1 MAQLFFLLAKSAIKN
16 LMIFKYPW
24 RTALTITP
32 YRARIVMDHILAY
45 IKTRAK
51 KRIFKLVSEQ
61 SLFDPV
67 TVDLTACVPYNP
79 DHNLDEDSWFKI
91 EGFSN
96 QAFCIDLLQKVFDS
110 KDYDD
115 LTKENFSKIAYLFAV
130 QGEDFYFQ
138 KITPSLFV
146 KRKTLVFG
154 EAATLEQSQT
164 RLVINA
170 LPDAVYFKGSDT
182 LVFRNLAT
190 ISSIFKGIDELYKEA
205 TKEEVEQFLDESF
218 IELSND
224 YGVEKVSTPNRK
236 RIGLAMKTLESM
248 SADDKTNMLEYIDG
262 YCEQKPKFDQQNQKF
277 EISTDE
283 DLKLLVYGIEQRF
296 YTTPFGKEKRCA
308 NSVTTMG

>member
-1 MAQLFFLLAKSAIKN
+1 
-16 LMIFKYPW
+16 
-24 RTALTITP
+24 
-32 YRARIVMDHILAY
+32 MDHILAY

-308 NSVTTMG
+308 NSVTTMYGTSST

>member
-1 MAQLFFLLAKSAIKN
+1 M
-16 LMIFKYPW
+16 
-24 RTALTITP
+24 
-32 YRARIVMDHILAY
+32 MDHILAH

-51 KRIFKLVSEQ
+51 KRTFKLVSEQ
-61 SLFDPV
+61 SLFDTV
-67 TVDLTACVPYNP
+67 KVDLNACIPYDP

-91 EGFSN
+91 EDFSK
-96 QAFCIDLLQKVFDS
+96 QAYCLNLLKKEFDS

-115 LTKENFSKIAYLFAV
+115 LAKGDFSKIAYLFAV
-130 QGEDFYFQ
+130 QGDDFYFQ

-154 EAATLEQSQT
+154 ETAELEKSQT

-170 LPDAVYFKGSDT
+170 LPDAVYFKAADT
-182 LVFRNLAT
+182 LIFKNLAT

-218 IELSND
+218 IELSNN
-224 YGVEKVSTPNRK
+224 YSVEKVSKPNRK
-236 RIGLAMKTLESM
+236 RIGLAMKTLGGM
-248 SADDKTNMLEYIDG
+248 SVDDKTNMLEYIDG
-262 YCEQKPKFDQQNQKF
+262 YCEQKLKFDQQNQKF

-296 YTTPFGKEKRCA
+296 YTTPFGKERRIA
-308 NSVTTMG
+308 NSVQAIN

>member
-1 MAQLFFLLAKSAIKN
+1 M
-16 LMIFKYPW
+16 
-24 RTALTITP
+24 
-32 YRARIVMDHILAY
+32 MDHILAH
-45 IKTRAK
+45 IKIRAK

-91 EGFSN
+91 EGFS
-96 QAFCIDLLQKVFDS
+96 QKAFCIDFLKKNFDA

-115 LTKENFSKIAYLFAV
+115 LVKDNFSKIAYLFSV
-130 QGEDFYFQ
+130 QGADFYFQ

-146 KRKTLVFG
+146 KRKVLVFG
-154 EAATLEQSQT
+154 EAAELEKSQR

-170 LPDAVYFKGSDT
+170 LPDAVYFKAADT
-182 LVFRNLAT
+182 LIFKSLAT

-205 TKEEVEQFLDESF
+205 TKEEVEQFLGESF
-218 IELSND
+218 IELSNN
-224 YGVEKVSTPNRK
+224 YSVEKVSKPNRK
-236 RIGLAMKTLESM
+236 RIGLAMKTLEGM
-248 SADDKTNMLEYIDG
+248 SVDDKTNMLEYIDG
-262 YCEQKPKFDQQNQKF
+262 YCEQKLKFDQQNQKF

>member
-1 MAQLFFLLAKSAIKN
+1 
-16 LMIFKYPW
+16 
-24 RTALTITP
+24 
-32 YRARIVMDHILAY
+32 MDQILARVKGLRKLPY
-45 IKTRAK
+45 
-51 KRIFKLVSEQ
+51 FKLISEQ
-61 SLFDPV
+61 SLFDAV
-67 TVDLTACVPYNP
+67 VVDLNACIPYNP

-91 EGFSN
+91 EAFS
-96 QAFCIDLLQKVFDS
+96 QKTFCIGLLKKVFDS
-110 KDYDD
+110 KDYHD
-115 LTKENFSKIAYLFAV
+115 LTKDNFSKITYLFSV
-130 QGEDFYFQ
+130 QGDDFYFQ

-154 EAATLEQSQT
+154 EAAELEKSQT

-170 LPDAVYFKGSDT
+170 LPDAVYFKAADT
-182 LVFRNLAT
+182 LIFKSLAT

-224 YGVEKVSTPNRK
+224 YGVEKVSKPNRK

-248 SADDKTNMLEYIDG
+248 SADDKANMLEYIDG
-262 YCEQKPKFDQQNQKF
+262 YCEQKLKFDQQNKKF

>member
-1 MAQLFFLLAKSAIKN
+1 
-16 LMIFKYPW
+16 
-24 RTALTITP
+24 
-32 YRARIVMDHILAY
+32 MDHILAY

-154 EAATLEQSQT
+154 EAASLEQSQT

-248 SADDKTNMLEYIDG
+248 SADDRTNMLEYIDG

>member
-1 MAQLFFLLAKSAIKN
+1 
-16 LMIFKYPW
+16 
-24 RTALTITP
+24 
-32 YRARIVMDHILAY
+32 MDHILAH

-51 KRIFKLVSEQ
+51 KRIFKLVSNQ
-61 SLFDPV
+61 SLFDTV
-67 TVDLTACVPYNP
+67 KVDLEACVPYNP

-96 QAFCIDLLQKVFDS
+96 QAFCIDLLKKVYDS

-154 EAATLEQSQT
+154 EAAELEKSQT

-170 LPDAVYFKGSDT
+170 LPDAVYYKAADT
-182 LVFRNLAT
+182 LIFKNLAT
-190 ISSIFKGIDELYKEA
+190 ISSIFVGIDELYKEA
-205 TKEEVEQFLDESF
+205 TKEEVEQFLEEPF
-218 IELSND
+218 IETSNGYSVD
-224 YGVEKVSTPNRK
+224 KVSKPNRK
-236 RIGLAMKTLESM
+236 RIGLAMKTLENM
-248 SADDKTNMLEYIDG
+248 SPDDKTNMLEYIDG
-262 YCEQKPKFDQQNQKF
+262 YCEQKLKFDQQNQKF

-296 YTTPFGKEKRCA
+296 YTTPFGNEKRCA

>member
-1 MAQLFFLLAKSAIKN
+1 
-16 LMIFKYPW
+16 
-24 RTALTITP
+24 
-32 YRARIVMDHILAY
+32 MDHILAH

-51 KRIFKLVSEQ
+51 KRIFKLVSDQ
-61 SLFDPV
+61 SLFDTV
-67 TVDLTACVPYNP
+67 KVDLEACVPYNP

-96 QAFCIDLLQKVFDS
+96 QAFCIDLLKKIYDS

-154 EAATLEQSQT
+154 EAAELEKSQT

-170 LPDAVYFKGSDT
+170 LPDAVYYKASDT
-182 LVFRNLAT
+182 LIFKNLAT
-190 ISSIFKGIDELYKEA
+190 ISSIFVGIDELYKEA
-205 TKEEVEQFLDESF
+205 TKEEVEQFLEEPF
-218 IELSND
+218 IEKSNGYSVD
-224 YGVEKVSTPNRK
+224 KVSKPNRK
-236 RIGLAMKTLESM
+236 RIGLAMKTLENM
-248 SADDKTNMLEYIDG
+248 SPDDKTNMLEYIDG
-262 YCEQKPKFDQQNQKF
+262 YCEQKLKFDQQNQKF

-296 YTTPFGKEKRCA
+296 YTTPFGNRAGFYFAHYLTKKQLCSEFRTPQSSSSFPCDA
-308 NSVTTMG
+308 ILLAHMLPY

>member
-1 MAQLFFLLAKSAIKN
+1 MMN
-16 LMIFKYPW
+16 
-24 RTALTITP
+24 
-32 YRARIVMDHILAY
+32 HILAH

-51 KRIFKLVSEQ
+51 KRIFKLVSNQ
-61 SLFDPV
+61 SLFDSV
-67 TVDLTACVPYNP
+67 TVDLTTCVPYNP
-79 DHNLDEDSWFKI
+79 DHNLDEDAWFKI
-91 EGFSN
+91 ESFSS

-115 LTKENFSKIAYLFAV
+115 LSKDNFSKIAYLFAI
-130 QGEDFYFQ
+130 QGDDFYFQ

-154 EAATLEQSQT
+154 ETAELEKSQT

-170 LPDAVYFKGSDT
+170 LPDAVYFKAADT
-182 LVFRNLAT
+182 LIFKNLAT

-218 IELSND
+218 IELSNN
-224 YGVEKVSTPNRK
+224 YSVEKVSKPNRK
-236 RIGLAMKTLESM
+236 RIGLAMKTLDGM
-248 SADDKTNMLEYIDG
+248 SVDDKTNMLEYIDG
-262 YCEQKPKFDQQNQKF
+262 YCEQKLKFDQQNQKF

-296 YTTPFGKEKRCA
+296 YTTPFGNEKRCA

>member
-1 MAQLFFLLAKSAIKN
+1 M
-16 LMIFKYPW
+16 
-24 RTALTITP
+24 
-32 YRARIVMDHILAY
+32 MDHILAH

-51 KRIFKLVSEQ
+51 KRIFKLVSDQ
-61 SLFDPV
+61 SLFDAV
-67 TVDLTACVPYNP
+67 TVDVTACVPYNP
-79 DHNLDEDSWFKI
+79 DHNLDEDAWFKI

-96 QAFCIDLLQKVFDS
+96 QAFCIDLLKKVYDS

-262 YCEQKPKFDQQNQKF
+262 YCEQKLNYDQQNQKF

-283 DLKLLVYGIEQRF
+283 ELKLLVYGIEQRF
-296 YTTPFGKEKRCA
+296 YTTPFGNEKRCA

>member
-1 MAQLFFLLAKSAIKN
+1 M
-16 LMIFKYPW
+16 
-24 RTALTITP
+24 
-32 YRARIVMDHILAY
+32 MDHILAH

-96 QAFCIDLLQKVFDS
+96 QAFCIELLQKVFDS

-130 QGEDFYFQ
+130 QGDDFYFQ
-138 KITPSLFV
+138 KVTPSLFV

-262 YCEQKPKFDQQNQKF
+262 YCEQKLKFDQQNQKF

>member
-1 MAQLFFLLAKSAIKN
+1 M
-16 LMIFKYPW
+16 
-24 RTALTITP
+24 
-32 YRARIVMDHILAY
+32 
-45 IKTRAK
+45 
-51 KRIFKLVSEQ
+51 VSDQ

-96 QAFCIDLLQKVFDS
+96 QAFGIDLLHKVYDS

-115 LTKENFSKIAYLFAV
+115 LIKENFSKIAYLFAV

-154 EAATLEQSQT
+154 ETAELEKSQT

-170 LPDAVYFKGSDT
+170 LPDAVYFKSADT
-182 LVFRNLAT
+182 LIFKNLAT

-218 IELSND
+218 IELSNN
-224 YGVEKVSTPNRK
+224 YSVEKVSKPNRK
-236 RIGLAMKTLESM
+236 RIGLAMKTLEGM
-248 SADDKTNMLEYIDG
+248 SVDDKTNMLEYIDG
-262 YCEQKPKFDQQNQKF
+262 YCEQKLKFDQQNQKF

-283 DLKLLVYGIEQRF
+283 ELKLLFYGIEQRF
-296 YTTPFGKEKRCA
+296 YTTPFGQEKRLA
-308 NSVTTMG
+308 NSVVAMSWFLRN

>member
-1 MAQLFFLLAKSAIKN
+1 
-16 LMIFKYPW
+16 
-24 RTALTITP
+24 
-32 YRARIVMDHILAY
+32 MDHILAH

-96 QAFCIDLLQKVFDS
+96 QAFCIDFLKKEFDS
-110 KDYDD
+110 KDYHD
-115 LTKENFSKIAYLFAV
+115 LAKANFSKIAYLFAV
-130 QGEDFYFQ
+130 QGDDFYFQ

-154 EAATLEQSQT
+154 ETAELEKSQM

-170 LPDAVYFKGSDT
+170 LPDAVYFKAADT
-182 LVFRNLAT
+182 LIFKSLAT

-205 TKEEVEQFLDESF
+205 TKEEVEEFLEESF
-218 IELSND
+218 IKLSND
-224 YGVEKVSTPNRK
+224 YSVEKVSKPNRK
-236 RIGLAMKTLESM
+236 RIGLAMKTLEGM
-248 SADDKTNMLEYIDG
+248 SVDDKTNMLEYIDG
-262 YCEQKPKFDQQNQKF
+262 YCEQKLKFDQQNQKF

>member
-1 MAQLFFLLAKSAIKN
+1 M
-16 LMIFKYPW
+16 
-24 RTALTITP
+24 
-32 YRARIVMDHILAY
+32 MDHILAH
-45 IKTRAK
+45 IKIRAK
-51 KRIFKLVSEQ
+51 KRIFKLVSDQ
-61 SLFDPV
+61 SLFDLV

-91 EGFSN
+91 EGFS
-96 QAFCIDLLQKVFDS
+96 QKAFCIDLLKKNFDA

-115 LTKENFSKIAYLFAV
+115 LVKDNFSKIAYLFSV
-130 QGEDFYFQ
+130 QGADFYFQ

-146 KRKTLVFG
+146 KRKILVFG
-154 EAATLEQSQT
+154 EAAELEKSQR

-170 LPDAVYFKGSDT
+170 LPDAVYFKAADT
-182 LVFRNLAT
+182 LIFKSLAT

-205 TKEEVEQFLDESF
+205 TKEEVEQFLGESF
-218 IELSND
+218 IELSNN
-224 YGVEKVSTPNRK
+224 YSVEKVSKPNRK
-236 RIGLAMKTLESM
+236 RIGLAMKTLEGM
-248 SADDKTNMLEYIDG
+248 SVDDKTNMLEYIDG
-262 YCEQKPKFDQQNQKF
+262 YCEQKLNYDQQNQKF

>member
-1 MAQLFFLLAKSAIKN
+1 
-16 LMIFKYPW
+16 
-24 RTALTITP
+24 
-32 YRARIVMDHILAY
+32 MDHILAHV
-45 IKTRAK
+45 KTRAK
-51 KRIFKLVSEQ
+51 KRIFKLVSDQ
-61 SLFDPV
+61 SLFDLV

-79 DHNLDEDSWFKI
+79 DHNLDEDAWFKI

-96 QAFCIDLLQKVFDS
+96 QAFCIDLLKKVYDS

-130 QGEDFYFQ
+130 QSEDFYFQ

-154 EAATLEQSQT
+154 EAAKLEQSQT

-170 LPDAVYFKGSDT
+170 LPDALYFKGSDT

-248 SADDKTNMLEYIDG
+248 SADDKTNMLDYIDG
-262 YCEQKPKFDQQNQKF
+262 YCEQKLKYDQQNQKF

>member
-1 MAQLFFLLAKSAIKN
+1 
-16 LMIFKYPW
+16 
-24 RTALTITP
+24 
-32 YRARIVMDHILAY
+32 
-45 IKTRAK
+45 
-51 KRIFKLVSEQ
+51 
-61 SLFDPV
+61 
-67 TVDLTACVPYNP
+67 
-79 DHNLDEDSWFKI
+79 
-91 EGFSN
+91 
-96 QAFCIDLLQKVFDS
+96 
-110 KDYDD
+110 
-115 LTKENFSKIAYLFAV
+115 
-130 QGEDFYFQ
+130 
-138 KITPSLFV
+138 
-146 KRKTLVFG
+146 
-154 EAATLEQSQT
+154 
-164 RLVINA
+164 